1 MKVQR
6 SRCQPSGRRLP
17 RLKVTPR
24 EFVSD
29 LKVLRDQPELFG
41 EVASQP
47 TAWGA
52 EPTYKSNVPR
62 ARRSLVKA
70 ARLNFSGPGPLR
82 PAGSTEPLALN
93 TMLSRQS
100 YKPSAARRP
109 PGRLPRRL
117 DGCQHDRRVLGG
129 EAGRDED
136 HAVVVGARP
145 GPASVA
151 VALHRFLALVG
162 VCLPVGTHDELE
174 RSALY
179 AAWWYGRR

>member
-29 LKVLRDQPELFG
+29 LKVLRDQLELFG

-62 ARRSLVKA
+62 ARRSLVKT

-93 TMLSRQS
+93 TMRSRAELQ
-100 YKPSAARRP
+100 ARRGGP
-109 PGRLPRRL
+109 PARPPPSPPRRL
-117 DGCQHDRRVLGG
+117 P
-129 EAGRDED
+129 
-136 HAVVVGARP
+136 ARP
-145 GPASVA
+145 PRPRGRGGPRRGPCRRRRCATGTSVGSGSA
-151 VALHRFLALVG
+151 PS
-162 VCLPVGTHDELE
+162 LPCP
-174 RSALY
+174 
-179 AAWWYGRR
+179 RRGLPSCRNAR